1 MKRML
6 VNATQREELRVAVV
20 DGQKLYDLDIEIPSR
35 EQRKA
40 NIYKG
45 RITRLEPSLEAAFV
59 EFGADRHGFL
69 PLKEISPEYF
79 LAGDRNGGRVN
90 IREVLREG
98 QEIVVQVEKDER
110 GNKGA
115 ALTTYL
121 SLAGRFLVLMPNNP
135 KAGGVSRRIQ
145 GDDREAVREAMDDLQ
160 VPDGMG
166 AIVRTAGVGRSL
178 EELQWDLDTL
188 LQVWEAI
195 KRTAVERPAPFLIY
209 QESNAILRALRDH
222 FSAEIGEILVD
233 DTTVFEEAR
242 LFMERV
248 MPHNLRKL
256 KLYDDLVPLFTR
268 FQIESQIE
276 SAYSHVVELPSGG
289 SIVIDHTEA
298 LLSIDINSA
307 RATKGE
313 DIEMTALNTNLEA
326 ADEIARQ
333 LRIRDLGGLIVID
346 FIDMSP
352 QRNQREVE
360 NRLRDAVKMDRA
372 RIQIGR
378 ISRFGLLEM
387 SRQRLRPSLGE
398 SSHITCPRCQGWGA
412 IRSVE
417 SLSLSIL
424 RLIGEEARKERSSR
438 IIAEVPVDV
447 GTYLLNEKRGW
458 LGEIEQRDGVHIIV
472 VPREHLESP
481 NYAIRRVRDDAV
493 NLPENTGVSYQLPLA
508 EGEVV
513 AETTPGLKPT
523 RAPEQPAV
531 SGIVP
536 ATPVPTPQPPA
547 EVEAPA
553 RPGLWAR
560 LMAWLAGRRVPK
572 AATVAPAV
580 ADDSKRSDGGRKP
593 RQRDDGRKRGD
604 RQKPD
609 ASRRGR
615 DRDRGPGR
623 ERDRE
628 RGKDQDGERR
638 KEEGR
643 DRQRDQDR
651 PREADRQR
659 DKPAAGPDKPKP
671 APAVVPAEAEAAGE
685 AAGTDGEGRSKRRR
699 RRRGSRNKTR
709 PDGEQQLG
717 TQESSSDDSGDNGEQ
732 REARPQAV
740 PAPQLPIIAP
750 VAGGVPVAV
759 ATQQPEPRPEPRPE
773 PKPEPKP
780 EPRPEPPASA
790 GGDGQ
795 RSLAMEPPREAVQPP
810 PGPKPAEPPGGN

>member
-20 DGQKLYDLDIEIPSR
+20 EGQKLYDLDIEIPSR

-59 EFGADRHGFL
+59 EFGAERHGFL

-79 LAGDRNGGRVN
+79 IGGERDNGRVN

-110 GNKGA
+110 GTKGA

-145 GDDREAVREAMDDLQ
+145 GDDRDAVREAMEGLE
-160 VPDGMG
+160 VPEGMG

-222 FSAEIGEILVD
+222 FTAEIGEILVD
-233 DTTVFEEAR
+233 DAAIFEEAR

-256 KLYDDLVPLFTR
+256 KLYSDAVPLFTR

-289 SIVIDHTEA
+289 SVVIDHTEA

-313 DIEMTALNTNLEA
+313 DIETTALNTNLEA

-346 FIDMSP
+346 FIDMGP

-360 NRLRDAVKMDRA
+360 NRLREAVKMDRA

-424 RLIGEEARKERSSR
+424 RLIGEEARKDRSAR

-447 GTYLLNEKRGW
+447 GTYLLNEKRDWIGD
-458 LGEIEQRDGVHIIV
+458 IEERDKVQIVV

-481 NYAIRRVRDDAV
+481 RYFIRRIRDDAV
-493 NLPENTGVSYQLPLA
+493 ALPENAGISYQLPPA
-508 EGEVV
+508 EGSELE
-513 AETTPGLKPT
+513 ETLPGLKPR

-536 ATPVPTPQPPA
+536 ATPVPSPQP
-547 EVEAPA
+547 VEEEAATPA

-560 LMAWLAGRRVPK
+560 LAAWFKGLGAARSVQAEPVQEAPRKQAPK
-572 AATVAPAV
+572 NRGA
-580 ADDSKRSDGGRKP
+580 
-593 RQRDDGRKRGD
+593 RQRDDERRKRGD
-604 RQKPD
+604 RKRQDDGRRAREPGQERERG
-609 ASRRGR
+609 SERGR
-615 DRDRGPGR
+615 DGGR
-623 ERDRE
+623 EARRDE
-628 RGKDQDGERR
+628 Q
-638 KEEGR
+638 R
-643 DRQRDQDR
+643 DRQRERDKE
-651 PREADRQR
+651 REQERQR
-659 DKPAAGPDKPKP
+659 ERDKAAAAAAREKPEDSPASP
-671 APAVVPAEAEAAGE
+671 E
-685 AAGTDGEGRSKRRR
+685 AGTPEPGDSETRSKRRR
-699 RRRGSRNKTR
+699 RRRGGRSKSRPEGAEDRAEIGGGQPEGAAPSAPAGASPGAESPAAR
-709 PDGEQQLG
+709 PPAV
-717 TQESSSDDSGDNGEQ
+717 DSAQ
-732 REARPQAV
+732 RLPMKPPVAGVPMAVLPEPKFEPVAEARPEAR
-740 PAPQLPIIAP
+740 PEP
-750 VAGGVPVAV
+750 VAEAR
-759 ATQQPEPRPEPRPE
+759 PEPRPEPRPE
-773 PKPEPKP
+773 
-780 EPRPEPPASA
+780 
-790 GGDGQ
+790 
-795 RSLAMEPPREAVQPP
+795 QPP
-810 PGPKPAEPPGGN
+810 PPAPDAPKAAGSGDQ